1 MSEKVLAVAAGHE
14 ITEKELDELIRNY
27 PADQQI
33 YLSNP
38 RAKAQVLEQLIAF
51 HLFAKM
57 AEEEKITETEEYNK
71 TIEKMKVELASHMAA
86 TRSIESA
93 VVTEEE
99 EKAFYEAN
107 KAQFVKEP
115 QVSAKHILVDTEE
128 LASKVADEIAAGK
141 AFEDAAREY
150 STCPSKEQGGNL
162 GEFGRGQMVP
172 EFDSAVFSMD
182 VGEVTET
189 PVKTQF
195 GYHLIRLNKKST
207 GEKIPFPEVKDRIK
221 EALLA
226 EKQQK
231 AYSSKVAQLKIL
243 YPVDILG

>member
-14 ITEKELDELIRNY
+14 ITEKELAELIRNY

-38 RAKAQVLEQLIAF
+38 KAKAQVLEQLIAF

-57 AEEEKITETEEYNK
+57 AEEEKIMETEEYK
-71 TIEKMKVELASHMAA
+71 TTIEKMKVELASHMAA
-86 TRSIESA
+86 TKSIESA

-107 KAQFVKEP
+107 KSQFVKGP

-128 LASKVADEIAAGK
+128 LANKVAAEIAAGK

-150 STCPSKEQGGNL
+150 STCPSKEQGGDL
-162 GEFGRGQMVP
+162 GFFSRGQMVP
-172 EFDSAVFSMD
+172 EFEKAAFD
-182 VGEVTET
+182 GELHTVIG
-189 PVKTQF
+189 PVKTEF
-195 GYHLIRLNKKST
+195 GYHLIRVEDKKEGT
-207 GEKIPFPEVKDRIK
+207 KIPFAQAQAQIHEQLLNGKQR
-221 EALLA
+221 EAYDAKVTELA
-226 EKQQK
+226 GKYGVTRK
-231 AYSSKVAQLKIL
+231 
-243 YPVDILG
+243 

>member
-14 ITEKELDELIRNY
+14 ITEKELAELIRNY

-57 AEEEKITETEEYNK
+57 AEDEKITETEEYKK

-86 TRSIESA
+86 TKSIESA
-93 VVTEEE
+93 IVTEEE

-107 KAQFVKEP
+107 KAQFVKGP

-128 LASKVADEIAAGK
+128 LAGKVADEIAAGK

-150 STCPSKEQGGNL
+150 STCPSKEQGGDL
-162 GEFGRGQMVP
+162 GFFSKGQMVP
-172 EFDSAVFSMD
+172 EFEKAAFA
-182 VGEVTET
+182 GELHTVIG

-195 GYHLIRLNKKST
+195 GYHLIRVEDKKEGT
-207 GEKIPFPEVKDRIK
+207 EIPFEQARAQIHEQLLNGKQR
-221 EALLA
+221 EAYDA
-226 EKQQK
+226 
-231 AYSSKVAQLKIL
+231 KVAELSKK
-243 YPVDILG
+243 YGVSRM